1 MSKLVIRLKKP
12 VVELVVE
19 DKAVDG
25 VRQKI
30 TVGFKRYEKDERDL
44 KITEFDSIQKEEN
57 FDVFTSNAFENF
69 LKDQIVYIKQA
80 SFELEDSET
89 GKTIKMTVP
98 DTRTVKPY
106 ETLWETPD
114 ECLSTLVDAYLQW
127 ASWRVSLSIA
137 AQKALIDIGIS
148 EEAKVKNL

>member
-12 VVELVVE
+12 VIELVVE

-57 FDVFTSNAFENF
+57 FDVFTSNALENF

-80 SFELEDSET
+80 VFELEDSET
-89 GKTIKMTVP
+89 GKTFYARLGK
-98 DTRTVKPY
+98 
-106 ETLWETPD
+106 
-114 ECLSTLVDAYLQW
+114 
-127 ASWRVSLSIA
+127 
-137 AQKALIDIGIS
+137 
-148 EEAKVKNL
+148 